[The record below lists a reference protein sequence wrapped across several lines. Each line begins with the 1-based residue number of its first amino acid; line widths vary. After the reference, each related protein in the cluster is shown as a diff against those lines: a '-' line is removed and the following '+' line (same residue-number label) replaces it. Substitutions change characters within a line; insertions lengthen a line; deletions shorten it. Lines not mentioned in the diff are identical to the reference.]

1 MTLFDKFVNL
11 VGYFTILVLF
21 LVLLGVGSALTLIA
35 LGVCTVGY
43 FPVTFVG
50 WIADR
55 IGK

>member
-11 VGYFTILVLF
+11 VGYFTILVFF
-21 LVLLGVGSALTLIA
+21 LVLLGVGSVLTLIA

-50 WIADR
+50 WIVSKV
-55 IGK
+55 GK